1 MNNYIYF
8 SIKGFPSIE
17 DAIKGELPTVA
28 MPYRSKKSKE
38 TIIEII
44 NNKNTPAHTEVFYLM
59 ICIESRGARVTGSS
73 F

>member
-1 MNNYIYF
+1 MYF
-8 SIKGFPSIE
+8 SIKVFPSIE

-44 NNKNTPAHTEVFYLM
+44 NNKNIKAGYLKYKIKFRLTPTKHFRDFDDSQY
-59 ICIESRGARVTGSS
+59 S
-73 F
+73 